1 MSNIKVQNLNFLSN
15 TFVKQLVGILV
26 PKKWVYW
33 CQKSGHIGAKIGGYI
48 GARPNVI
55 RVGILVPDSLGKDGA
70 HPGSAELV
78 YALLLASVDALL
90 SSLL

>member
-1 MSNIKVQNLNFLSN
+1 M
-15 TFVKQLVGILV
+15 GILV
-26 PKKWVYW
+26 
-33 CQKSGHIGAKIGGYI
+33 QKSGHIGAKIGGYI

-78 YALLLASVDALL
+78 YALLLASADAVFSALKFPL
-90 SSLL
+90 QFVVQCNLHQA

>member
-1 MSNIKVQNLNFLSN
+1 M
-15 TFVKQLVGILV
+15 GILV

-33 CQKSGHIGAKIGGYI
+33 YPKSGHIVSKKVGILVQKSGHIGAKIGGYI

>member
-1 MSNIKVQNLNFLSN
+1 MGILVPKKWAYWCPKSGHIGAK
-15 TFVKQLVGILV
+15 KVGILV
-26 PKKWVYW
+26 PKK
-33 CQKSGHIGAKIGGYI
+33 GIFGAKIGGYI

-78 YALLLASVDALL
+78 YALLLTSVDALL